1 MDPNLKDEFWWAPP
15 ALRNRLRADPAGV
28 LKERGTAV
36 ADGFPTAAIY
46 DLLRMQMIV
55 WQDGRLVPADR
66 FTIDPFDEGLLLG
79 RGVWDSAR
87 TFGGHPWMW
96 NLHLERM
103 ANTAKLLGMDL
114 TADRLPGERM
124 IFEFVRTLTSS
135 DVVVRLNASAGRPGK
150 PGSVWMSCSPLPPPI
165 ASFRLKTARNPVT
178 QPSPYLI
185 GKTFH
190 YAARMY
196 AAKPAWQAGFDSLLW
211 LDANDNL
218 LESAHA
224 NVFVRLPEGWVTP
237 SAESGLFLPG
247 TVRHYLVKGEPPF
260 PIREATVPRSRLD
273 DATELFLTN
282 GNVGIVPVVAVDER
296 TYPVGEETRQFAQW
310 LLPKKS

>member
-1 MDPNLKDEFWWAPP
+1 
-15 ALRNRLRADPAGV
+15 
-28 LKERGTAV
+28 
-36 ADGFPTAAIY
+36 
-46 DLLRMQMIV
+46 
-55 WQDGRLVPADR
+55 
-66 FTIDPFDEGLLLG
+66 
-79 RGVWDSAR
+79 
-87 TFGGHPWMW
+87 MW

-103 ANTAKLLGMDL
+103 INTAKLLGIDL
-114 TADRLPGERM
+114 TPDRLPGERLV
-124 IFEFVRTLTSS
+124 FEFVRTVTGS

-150 PGSVWMSCSPLPPPI
+150 PGYVWMTCSPLPPPI
-165 ASFRLKTARNPVT
+165 ESFRLKTARNPVT

-237 SAESGLFLPG
+237 SVESGLVLPG
-247 TVRHYLVKGEPPF
+247 TVRHYLVNGKTPF
-260 PIREATVPRSRLD
+260 PIREATVPLSRLSE
-273 DATELFLTN
+273 AKELFLTN

-296 TYPVGEETRQFAQW
+296 TFPVGDETKQLAQW
-310 LLPKKS
+310 LLPKKA